1 MAEAGR
7 GAGELRPH
15 GESLRRALRWLDERI
30 REDPTLDRKR
40 LVGEASLRHDLGPEE
55 EEFLLRQWARGG

>member
-1 MAEAGR
+1 MTNGSGSTR
-7 GAGELRPH
+7 GGLPEGEP
-15 GESLRRALRWLDERI
+15 LRRALLWLDERI
-30 REDPTLDRKR
+30 REDPTLDRVK